1 MRNSRLPSLLSSAA
15 LHLAVFL
22 AAFITWPMWARPIT
36 FSEAVPITIVAQAPS
51 ADVRPAEKA
60 ETVQTAAAPEP
71 EPSPE
76 PEPPALQPAPEPRPA
91 PPPKPAPQPKPQPVP
106 RPRPPEP
113 APPKPAPT
121 PKPTPQPKAKPE
133 TLNLDQLAASAK
145 SARPAARSQSLNL
158 DALAGGAPKTRSNAA
173 RGPARPETDLLA
185 RLAVGRAN
193 ALSGDAMSA
202 LQAKLNRLW
211 NPNCGAESGTNVQI
225 KINIKLATDG
235 SLLQNPTLLSK
246 TSSGASADV
255 VAESARRAL
264 AAVRAGAPYTE
275 LPKDGPHD
283 LNINFNAKRA
293 CAL

>member
-15 LHLAVFL
+15 LHLAVFV
-22 AAFITWPMWARPIT
+22 AAFITWPMWSKPIKL
-36 FSEAVPITIVAQAPS
+36 SEAVPITIVARAPT
-51 ADVRPAEKA
+51 ADIRPAEKA

-71 EPSPE
+71 QPTDEL
-76 PEPPALQPAPEPRPA
+76 EPPAPQPAPERTPA
-91 PPPKPAPQPKPQPVP
+91 PPPVPKPKPQPVAK
-106 RPRPPEP
+106 PRPPEP

-121 PKPTPQPKAKPE
+121 PKPAAQPKAKPE
-133 TLNLDQLAASAK
+133 TLNLDQLAATSKSAK
-145 SARPAARSQSLNL
+145 PAARSQALNL
-158 DALAGGAPKTRSNAA
+158 EALAGGAPKTRSNAA
-173 RGPARPETDLLA
+173 RGPARQETDFLA
-185 RLAVGRAN
+185 RLAVGRAS

-225 KINIKLATDG
+225 RINIKLATDG

-283 LNINFNAKRA
+283 LNLNFNAKHA

>member
-22 AAFITWPMWARPIT
+22 AAFITWPMWSKPIKFT
-36 FSEAVPITIVAQAPS
+36 EAVPITIVARAPT

-71 EPSPE
+71 QPTDEL
-76 PEPPALQPAPEPRPA
+76 EPPASLPAPEPKPA
-91 PPPKPAPQPKPQPVP
+91 PPPKLAPQPKPQPVAK
-106 RPRPPEP
+106 PRPPEP
-113 APPKPAPT
+113 APQPKP
-121 PKPTPQPKAKPE
+121 KPE
-133 TLNLDQLAASAK
+133 TLNLDQLAAMSKSAK
-145 SARPAARSQSLNL
+145 PAARSQSLNL
-158 DALAGGAPKTRSNAA
+158 EALAGGAPKTRSNAA
-173 RGPARPETDLLA
+173 RGPARQETDFLA
-185 RLAVGRAN
+185 RLAVGKAS

-225 KINIKLATDG
+225 RINIKLATDG

-264 AAVRAGAPYTE
+264 AAVRAGAPYAE

-283 LNINFNAKRA
+283 LNLNFNAKRA

>member
-22 AAFITWPMWARPIT
+22 AAFITWPMWSKPIKFT
-36 FSEAVPITIVAQAPS
+36 EAVPITIVARAPT

-60 ETVQTAAAPEP
+60 ETVQTASA
-71 EPSPE
+71 
-76 PEPPALQPAPEPRPA
+76 PA
-91 PPPKPAPQPKPQPVP
+91 PPPKLAPQPKPQPVAK
-106 RPRPPEP
+106 PRPPEP
-113 APPKPAPT
+113 APPKPAT
-121 PKPTPQPKAKPE
+121 PKPAPQPKPKPE
-133 TLNLDQLAASAK
+133 TLNLDQLAAMSKSAK
-145 SARPAARSQSLNL
+145 PAARSQSLNL
-158 DALAGGAPKTRSNAA
+158 EALAGGAPKTRSNAA
-173 RGPARPETDLLA
+173 RGPARQETDFLA
-185 RLAVGRAN
+185 RLAVGKAS

-225 KINIKLATDG
+225 RINIKLATDG

-264 AAVRAGAPYTE
+264 AAVRAGAPYAE

-283 LNINFNAKRA
+283 LNLNFNAKRA